1 MLFCA
6 QIDVDPLSKKLYAII
21 PLNFTYYFSSTSLM
35 RCIYSVNSVDFDL
48 ESLSKI
54 DEDQSDSCPVGSVD
68 GIVTFLSQT
77 DEDQTDSYPV
87 GSIDGIDASISHT
100 AEVFTGDPNEICY
113 GVTLRKLRFI
123 FYFGCRLLFTHN

>member
-21 PLNFTYYFSSTSLM
+21 PLNFTYYCSSTSLM

-54 DEDQSDSCPVGSVD
+54 DEDQSDYTPVGSVD
-68 GIVTFLSQT
+68 GIVTFLSHT

-87 GSIDGIDASISHT
+87 GCVDGIAAFLSQT
-100 AEVFTGDPNEICY
+100 GVVFNIDTNEHAI
-113 GVTLRKLRFI
+113 V
-123 FYFGCRLLFTHN
+123 

>member
-35 RCIYSVNSVDFDL
+35 RCIYSVNSVGFDL

-54 DEDQSDSCPVGSVD
+54 DEDQSDSSSVGSVD

-87 GSIDGIDASISHT
+87 DSIDGIDAFISHT

-123 FYFGCRLLFTHN
+123 FYFGCRLLFTHD

>member
-1 MLFCA
+1 
-6 QIDVDPLSKKLYAII
+6 
-21 PLNFTYYFSSTSLM
+21 M

-54 DEDQSDSCPVGSVD
+54 DEDQIDSSRFGSVD

-87 GSIDGIDASISHT
+87 GSIDGIDAFISHT

-113 GVTLRKLRFI
+113 GVTLRKLIFI
-123 FYFGCRLLFTHN
+123 FYFGCRLLFTHD

>member
-1 MLFCA
+1 MF
-6 QIDVDPLSKKLYAII
+6 VG
-21 PLNFTYYFSSTSLM
+21 
-35 RCIYSVNSVDFDL
+35 VDFDL

-54 DEDQSDSCPVGSVD
+54 DEDQSDSSPVGSVD

-87 GSIDGIDASISHT
+87 GSIDGIDAFISHI

-123 FYFGCRLLFTHN
+123 FYFGCRLLFTHD